1 MDKINKVMTTSEID
15 KKFNKKWV
23 LVKNPTIK
31 NGYMKGGLVLFS
43 GGRKELLVERG
54 RNAGAQGHGRSC
66 DRCEPDRI
74 EGSAGCGASGAD
86 SHLGLRGLR
95 GCSSN

>member
-43 GGRKELLVERG
+43 GGRKELLDKAKELRL
-54 RNAGAQGHGRSC
+54 RSSAFFRAGEIT
-66 DRCEPDRI
+66 EPSI
-74 EGSAGCGASGAD
+74 
-86 SHLGLRGLR
+86 HFYT
-95 GCSSN
+95 